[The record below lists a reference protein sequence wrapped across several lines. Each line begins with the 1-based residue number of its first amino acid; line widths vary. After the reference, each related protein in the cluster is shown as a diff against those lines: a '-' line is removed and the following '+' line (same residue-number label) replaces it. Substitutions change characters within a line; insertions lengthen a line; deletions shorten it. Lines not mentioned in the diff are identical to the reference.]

1 MPGPTSSRLLILCVC
16 LLALFEGC
24 RNIYTA
30 LELDNAWTVMQ
41 DAVVFPEIEIH
52 KNKEAVVI
60 GYAVSITQ
68 FTTLAQN
75 KGREKLL
82 DRAAV
87 LAKSIQL
94 AMDQSMRYDYH
105 LFAFVH
111 PNATECIPRIKSL
124 GYRVQV
130 RDTPFRLA
138 DIKNQDLLDAQGNGC
153 CDEREY
159 LKLYS
164 YLLLEYPVVVHLDLD
179 SIVLRPMEDVFNLMT
194 GRIRTTEEKERFAQT
209 ATMWLNPTTTASTNT
224 TNNNHHHHHH
234 HHNNGDDADTATTL
248 TQSIPWASVLQST
261 STSASILSNNI
272 LQNPERIN
280 FLFTRDYNMVD
291 PPLKKVYQM
300 VRSQPQQQKTKKI
313 YMYKEV

>member
-1 MPGPTSSRLLILCVC
+1 MPGPTSSRLMILCVC

-94 AMDQSMRYDYH
+94 AMDQSRLYDYH

-138 DIKNQDLLDAQGNGC
+138 DISFALSAC
-153 CDEREY
+153 
-159 LKLYS
+159 S
-164 YLLLEYPVVVHLDLD
+164 
-179 SIVLRPMEDVFNLMT
+179 
-194 GRIRTTEEKERFAQT
+194 GRISGGPRVRTLASMTLLASSVSRANSAQR
-209 ATMWLNPTTTASTNT
+209 PC
-224 TNNNHHHHHH
+224 
-234 HHNNGDDADTATTL
+234 
-248 TQSIPWASVLQST
+248 
-261 STSASILSNNI
+261 SAFCSL
-272 LQNPERIN
+272 P
-280 FLFTRDYNMVD
+280 
-291 PPLKKVYQM
+291 
-300 VRSQPQQQKTKKI
+300 
-313 YMYKEV
+313 